1 MKSRQK
7 QILIT
12 LIDDYINTAQP
23 ISSGVLAHQFG
34 LSSATLRLE
43 LADLSTKGYLARPH
57 ISSGR
62 IPTDKAYRFYVN
74 VCHSEPWSVHRGRLD
89 SESGKNNQLTSA
101 EKRFLRK
108 RINQYREIHQM
119 MRQAV
124 QAVSEISHHLTF
136 NFLERDFFESGLA
149 HLFAEPEF
157 FDHDL
162 VLNVSQFFDMADQI
176 MVDLWHDLEDE
187 TTVFIGHEN
196 PLKKL
201 PQCSLLSRRYC
212 LPSGQQGLV
221 SILGPKR
228 MDYSRNISLL
238 EYVSELLESRF

>member
-12 LIDDYINTAQP
+12 LIDDYINTARP
-23 ISSGVLAHQFG
+23 ISSGVLARQFG

-43 LADLSTKGYLARPH
+43 LADLTRQGYLARPH
-57 ISSGR
+57 VSSGR
-62 IPTDKAYRFYVN
+62 LPTDKAYRFYVN
-74 VCHSEPWSVHRGRLD
+74 ELATQGQLSV
-89 SESGKNNQLTSA
+89 Q
-101 EKRFLRK
+101 EKRYLRIK
-108 RINQYREIHQM
+108 INQHKEIHQM
-119 MRQAV
+119 MQAAV
-124 QAVSEISHHLTF
+124 QAVSEISHHLTL

-149 HLFAEPEF
+149 HLFQEPEF

-162 VLNVSQFFDMADQI
+162 ILNVSQFFDTANQMMA
-176 MVDLWHDLEDE
+176 DLWHDLEDE
-187 TTVFIGHEN
+187 TTVFIGQEN
-196 PLKKL
+196 PFKKL

-238 EYVSELLESRF
+238 EYVSALLEE